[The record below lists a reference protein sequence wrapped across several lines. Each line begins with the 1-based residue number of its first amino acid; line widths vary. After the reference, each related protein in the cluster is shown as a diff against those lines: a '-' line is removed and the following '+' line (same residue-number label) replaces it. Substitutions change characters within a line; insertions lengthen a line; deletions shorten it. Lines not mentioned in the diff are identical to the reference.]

1 MLLPTLV
8 LSIIGTVPPGPAS
21 IAFERAEQDLAEN
34 RLDEAETSYRQA
46 IAARPNYA
54 EAMNGLGSVLFKQGK
69 KDEAVAQFKAAI
81 EADPSFKLAYF
92 NLGYAARKS
101 NEFATAARAY
111 EHYVQLEPDDPD
123 GFYGLGESY
132 RQLGERAKAVS
143 AYEQFVAKE
152 TRPSE
157 EKWVDKAK
165 EYIAML
171 RPRAADPP
179 TISRG
184 APRFANPFARTGPT
198 GTSDE
203 APVASASGQA
213 ALASHQIAEGDR
225 LMEEQK
231 YRSASF
237 AYEDAVR
244 ADPNNIEALFKLGN
258 ADGVLG
264 YYTQAIVNWSKAA
277 QLTNDSAVRK
287 TAVENVALARQKM
300 SEVTALPLSRAGVSS
315 PPNPLDPAREQQK
328 ADKLR

>member
-1 MLLPTLV
+1 M
-8 LSIIGTVPPGPAS
+8 
-21 IAFERAEQDLAEN
+21 
-34 RLDEAETSYRQA
+34 DEAETSYRQA

-54 EAMNGLGSVLFKQGK
+54 EAINGLGSVLFKQGK

-101 NEFATAARAY
+101 SEFETAARAY
-111 EHYVQLEPDDPD
+111 EQYVQLEPDDPD

-132 RQLGERAKAVS
+132 RQLGERAKAVI
-143 AYEQFVAKE
+143 AYEQFIAKE

-165 EYIAML
+165 EYIALL
-171 RPRAADPP
+171 RPSAADPP

-184 APRFANPFARTGPT
+184 APRFANPFARTAPT

-203 APVASASGQA
+203 APAASASGQAALSASGQA

-244 ADPNNIEALFKLGN
+244 SDPNNIEALFKLGN
-258 ADGVLG
+258 AEGVLG
-264 YYTQAIVNWSKAA
+264 YYTQATVNWSKAA

-287 TAVENVALARQKM
+287 AAVENVGRARQRM
-300 SEVTALPLSRAGVSS
+300 SEVSALPLTQAGVSS
-315 PPNPLDPAREQQK
+315 PANPLNPAREQQK